1 MSLRFDTVLESAGWL
16 AQGLAMTYVV
26 AVVSMAL
33 ALAIGLILA
42 AARSSGM
49 LLLRVP
55 AIAYISFF
63 RGLPLIAFL
72 IWLYFGVTVAF
83 NLQLSAL
90 TAGIA
95 CLTIQA
101 SSYLAEI
108 YRAGLQAIP
117 QTQTQAALSLGLT
130 PWQAFFQVRFP
141 QALRV
146 IVPAIGNEFIGL
158 IKGSALV
165 SVLGVFE
172 LMRSTQQRV
181 LFYQLPFEFYT
192 TAAVLYIISGVGIG
206 RLFLI
211 LERRL
216 RT

>member
-1 MSLRFDTVLESAGWL
+1 MRFDLVIASGGWL
-16 AQGLAMTYVV
+16 AQGLAITYFV
-26 AVVSMAL
+26 ASISMVL
-33 ALAIGLILA
+33 ALVMGLGLA
-42 AARSSGM
+42 AARSSSF
-49 LLLRVP
+49 LVVRIP

-90 TAGIA
+90 VAGIA
-95 CLTIQA
+95 CLSIQA

-108 YRAGLQAIP
+108 YRAGLDAIP
-117 QTQTQAALSLGLT
+117 KTQTQAALSLGLS
-130 PWQAFFQVRFP
+130 PGQAFFRVRLP

-146 IVPAIGNEFIGL
+146 IVPAIGNEFIGV

-165 SVLGVFE
+165 SILGVFE

-192 TAAVLYIISGVGIG
+192 TAALLYIISGVGIG

-211 LERRL
+211 IERRM

>member
-1 MSLRFDTVLESAGWL
+1 VSLRFDLVLESAGWL
-16 AQGLAMTYVV
+16 AQGLAMTYFVALVSIVV
-26 AVVSMAL
+26 GL
-33 ALAIGLILA
+33 ALGLVFA
-42 AARSSGM
+42 TARSSS
-49 LLLRVP
+49 LLILRAP
-55 AIAYISFF
+55 AIVYISFF

-90 TAGIA
+90 SAGIA
-95 CLTIQA
+95 CLSIQA
-101 SSYLAEI
+101 SAYLAEI

-130 PWQAFFQVRFP
+130 PWQAFRTVRFP

-146 IVPAIGNEFIGL
+146 IFPAIGNEFIGL

-181 LFYQLPFEFYT
+181 LFYQLPLEFYT
-192 TAAVLYIISGVGIG
+192 TAALLYIISGVGIG

-211 LERRL
+211 IERRMQ
-216 RT
+216 T

>member
-1 MSLRFDTVLESAGWL
+1 MSFRFDLVLESAGWL
-16 AQGLAMTYVV
+16 AQGLAMTYFVALVSIVV
-26 AVVSMAL
+26 GL
-33 ALAIGLILA
+33 ALGLIFA
-42 AARSSGM
+42 TARSSS
-49 LLLRVP
+49 LLILRAP
-55 AIAYISFF
+55 AIVYINFF

-90 TAGIA
+90 SAGIV
-95 CLTIQA
+95 CLSIQA
-101 SSYLAEI
+101 SAYLAEI

-117 QTQTQAALSLGLT
+117 QAQTQAALSLGLT
-130 PWQAFFQVRFP
+130 PWQAFRTVRFP

-146 IVPAIGNEFIGL
+146 IFPAIGNEFIGL

-181 LFYQLPFEFYT
+181 LFYQLPLEFYT
-192 TAAVLYIISGVGIG
+192 TAALLYIISGIGIG

-211 LERRL
+211 IERRMQ
-216 RT
+216 T

>member
-1 MSLRFDTVLESAGWL
+1 MESAGWL
-16 AQGLAMTYVV
+16 AQGLSITYFV
-26 AVVSMAL
+26 AVISMLL
-33 ALAIGLILA
+33 ALVMGLGLA
-42 AARSSGM
+42 AARSSSW
-49 LLLRVP
+49 LVLRIP

-90 TAGIA
+90 VAGVA
-95 CLTIQA
+95 CLSIQA

-108 YRAGLQAIP
+108 YRAGLEAIP
-117 QTQTQAALSLGLT
+117 KTQTQAALSLGLS
-130 PWQAFFQVRFP
+130 PVQAFLQVRLP

-165 SVLGVFE
+165 SILGVFE

-192 TAAVLYIISGVGIG
+192 TAAVLYILSGVGIG
-206 RLFLI
+206 RLFII
-211 LERRL
+211 LERRM

>member
-1 MSLRFDTVLESAGWL
+1 MSLRFDLVLESAGWL
-16 AQGLAMTYVV
+16 AQGLAMTYFVALVSIVV
-26 AVVSMAL
+26 GL
-33 ALAIGLILA
+33 ALGLIFA
-42 AARSSGM
+42 TARSSS
-49 LLLRVP
+49 LLILRAP
-55 AIAYISFF
+55 AIVYINFF

-83 NLQLSAL
+83 NFQLSAL
-90 TAGIA
+90 SAGIA
-95 CLTIQA
+95 CLSIQA
-101 SSYLAEI
+101 SAYLAEI

-117 QTQTQAALSLGLT
+117 QAQTQAALSLGLT
-130 PWQAFFQVRFP
+130 PWQAFRTVRFP

-146 IVPAIGNEFIGL
+146 IFPAIGNEFIGL

-181 LFYQLPFEFYT
+181 LFYQLPLEFYT
-192 TAAVLYIISGVGIG
+192 TAALLYIISGIGIG

-211 LERRL
+211 IERRMQ
-216 RT
+216 T